1 MFSAERISELQALIL
16 PATFDTLTMVFYA
29 SFFSIIIGTVLGI
42 FLFISKPE
50 SLRPNQAM
58 YLIIGSIVNIGRS
71 LPFII
76 LIIIIIPFTKLIAGS
91 SIGNNA
97 FIVSLTVAAIPFVAR
112 IMESSFSEMDNG
124 VIEAAKA
131 MGATDFQII
140 YKVLLPETAQ
150 SIINNITITIINIV
164 GYSAMAGTV
173 GGTGLGPVAIRY
185 GYVKFQAD
193 TLFFSVLILII
204 IVQVIQSLGNF
215 LSKNIVNII
224 HRFKR
229 FKNK

>member
-1 MFSAERISELQALIL
+1 MTSNRAAELKALIL
-16 PATFDTLTMVFYA
+16 PATIDTLTMVFYS
-29 SFFSIIIGTVLGI
+29 SFFAIIIGTVLGI
-42 FLFISKPE
+42 VLYLSKPG
-50 SLRPNQAM
+50 SLRPNRF
-58 YLIIGSIVNIGRS
+58 LNFIIGAIVNIGRS
-71 LPFII
+71 MPFII

-97 FIVSLTVAAIPFVAR
+97 FIVSLTIAAIPFVAR
-112 IMESSFSEMDNG
+112 IMEASFAEVDSG

-131 MGATDFQII
+131 MGASVFQIVTR
-140 YKVLLPETAQ
+140 VLLPESSQ
-150 SIINNITITIINIV
+150 SIISNITITVINIV

-204 IVQVIQSLGNF
+204 FVQLIQTIGSYASN
-215 LSKNIVNII
+215 NIVNLTHTIS
-224 HRFKR
+224 KWV
-229 FKNK
+229 KKY